1 MDEREKVDSRRISHD
16 GAVRAGDEQLG
27 AREVL
32 ADLQVEEERI
42 QKKKRGGRFGEETHS
57 KKQRETMTKER
68 ERERD
73 AA

>member
-1 MDEREKVDSRRISHD
+1 MDSRRISHD

-42 QKKKRGGRFGEETHS
+42 QKKKRGGRFGEETHIKNS
-57 KKQRETMTKER
+57 GKR
-68 ERERD
+68 
-73 AA
+73 